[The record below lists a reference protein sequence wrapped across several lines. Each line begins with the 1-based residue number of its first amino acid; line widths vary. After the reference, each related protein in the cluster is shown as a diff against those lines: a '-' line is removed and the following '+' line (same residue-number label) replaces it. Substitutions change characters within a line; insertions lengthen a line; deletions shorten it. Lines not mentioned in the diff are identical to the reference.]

1 MKVQSI
7 SIQFPKSQF
16 TEVQLQSLLG
26 LGKVTFLEGSKV
38 KCPKDTELLVVD
50 PDSFGGVAK
59 TKSRLV
65 QLLDSLPNIKYLVL
79 GSSDYSYLDLDY
91 CRQKDIIVSYVPFT
105 NAVSKAEHVIA
116 LLLACSRRILINDR
130 RTYRRIYQP
139 EPGFNI
145 RNKSLGVIGSDPT
158 ARRVM
163 HLARAIGM
171 IVYTPDRQD
180 EGTIRKPID
189 FLLSGSDFL
198 TLHLPDEEQSKKF
211 LNKETIRR
219 LKTGVMVVNIGNREW
234 VDERAMNE
242 ALITRKVDTY
252 CFEAQSMGKSP
263 LKGNEFAIMLKPFSS
278 YTQQTIKRN
287 QEAMVD
293 NIEHI
298 ARGIPYNKLEF

>member
-16 TEVQLQSLLG
+16 TEVQLQRLLD
-26 LGKVTFLEGSKV
+26 LGKVNFLEGGV
-38 KCPKDTELLVVD
+38 RCPKDTELLVVD

-59 TKSRLV
+59 TKNRLT
-65 QLLDSLPNIKYLVL
+65 QLLDTLPNIKYVAL
-79 GSSDYSYLDLDY
+79 GSSDYRYLDLDY
-91 CRQKDIIVSYVPFT
+91 CRQKGIIVSYVPFT
-105 NAVSKAEHVIA
+105 DAVSKAEHVIA

-163 HLARAIGM
+163 HLASAIGM

-180 EGTIRKPID
+180 QGTIRKPLNI
-189 FLLSGSDFL
+189 LLSNSDFF

-219 LKTGVMVVNIGNREW
+219 LKTGVMVINIGNRDF
-234 VDERAMNE
+234 VDEKAINQ
-242 ALITRKVDTY
+242 ALTTRKIDTY
-252 CFEAQSMGKSP
+252 CFEAQSWGKSP

-278 YTQQTIKRN
+278 YTQQTIERN

-293 NIEHI
+293 NIEYI
-298 ARGIPYNKLEF
+298 ARGIPYSKLEL